1 MHVIPFPRSILVII
15 MKLKNS
21 LMLGAIPL
29 LFSSLALASGTLTL
43 QQEIVPQVLNGE
55 AIASSHFTAQNT
67 LSLKEGENQL
77 ALTVG
82 QIVFEDGKRRKYDSQ
97 PILLNFEAEQDQSL
111 SIHYK
116 TFRTIED
123 AKKFERSPELMF
135 TSDKGDPVDFEL
147 VQLSKGGLQGF
158 RDFEREV
165 ADYNA
170 KAGNDVTGHTK
181 IVVPKS
187 SVKSVAALQSE
198 FADLNAEQ
206 QQEFMQWAMRNLK

>member
-1 MHVIPFPRSILVII
+1 

-43 QQEIVPQVLNGE
+43 QKEIVPQVLNGE
-55 AIASSHFTAQNT
+55 AITSSHFTAQNT

-82 QIVFEDGKRRKYDSQ
+82 QIVFEDGKRRKFDSQ

-116 TFRTIED
+116 TFRTIDD
-123 AKKFERSPELMF
+123 AKKFERSPELTF
-135 TSDKGDPVDFEL
+135 TTESGEAVQFEL
-147 VQLSKGGLQGF
+147 VQMSKGGLQGF

-170 KAGNDVTGHTK
+170 KAGNEVTGQLKT
-181 IVVPKS
+181 VVPKS